1 LARHLPLRRCFSTL
15 NCLPPPCSDPRASV
29 TPSLRGQSVANPTRF
44 LYSGF
49 VLGRS
54 RKLETETELYE
65 AAQLA
70 LMRRPHSVSEM
81 KKLLLRR
88 SANELLV
95 QEVMARLKENGLI
108 DDARYAKQFTRQR
121 TEIRRQGKYRIA
133 RELRSRGVS
142 DRHIESA
149 LADARDDD
157 AERAAIRQRINRKLK
172 SRSAQS
178 ASVRIDDRKIA
189 SLYRSLL
196 RAGFP
201 SDAIRGELKSLT
213 TEDVPEIDPDS
224 ALEA

>member
-1 LARHLPLRRCFSTL
+1 VFGK
-15 NCLPPPCSDPRASV
+15 PR
-29 TPSLRGQSVANPTRF
+29 Q
-44 LYSGF
+44 
-49 VLGRS
+49 
-54 RKLETETELYE
+54 LETESQLYE

-81 KKLLLRR
+81 KKLLARR
-88 SANELLV
+88 STNDLLV
-95 QEVMARLKENGLI
+95 QVVMARLKENGLI

-121 TEIRRQGKYRIA
+121 TEIRGQGKYRIA
-133 RELRSRGVS
+133 RELRSRGVP

-172 SRSAQS
+172 SRSALSPGAQM
-178 ASVRIDDRKIA
+178 DDRKIA

-201 SDAIRGELKSLT
+201 SDAIRRELQSLAT
-213 TEDVPEIDPDS
+213 QDVPEIDPGS
-224 ALEA
+224 ASEA